1 MSSDLKQK
9 TASAIAWNF
18 VDKFGQQALTF
29 TIGIILARNFLTP
42 SDYGLMGMIAV
53 FNVLALVLL
62 ESGFSSALIR
72 KTSVSREEYSTVF
85 LFNVVISIA
94 VYLILFFC
102 APLIASFYRQPILIS
117 ICRINCLAL
126 ILNALAFVQI
136 VVFTR
141 ATNFKA
147 VTGANFIGLIVSGT
161 AAIFMAYRGMG
172 VYTLVY
178 QNLIFIAVRN
188 IRLWYVSPWKPSWI
202 FDFNVIKGL
211 WGYSSK
217 LLVTGIVNAVFNYI
231 CPILIGRYYH
241 PREVGFY
248 SQANKFSDL
257 SSGTVS
263 SALQTATFPIMSQI
277 KDDNER
283 LKRSYR
289 KIIRVTSFASFP
301 VMFGLSAV
309 AIPLIHVLLKEQWHT
324 AAVYLQILGI
334 GGAFI
339 ALISLNLNVLYVK
352 GLSSLSLVFEII
364 RKSMILLSVFLT
376 FRYGITPLIWGIT
389 IVNVIGFILSCFFS
403 GSKIDY
409 KIQEQLKDIFPYF
422 LIAGVMAGGIY
433 SLSFLISNEP
443 VLLTVQIIAG
453 ITFYLGTVYLLG
465 SAVFKEMIDLV
476 KNKM

>member
-1 MSSDLKQK
+1 MSGDLKQR

-18 VDKFGQQALTF
+18 IDKFGQQALTF
-29 TIGIILARNFLTP
+29 IVGIILARNFLTP
-42 SDYGLMGMIAV
+42 DDYGLMGMIAV

-62 ESGFSSALIR
+62 ESGFNNGLIR
-72 KTSVSREEYSTVF
+72 RSSVSQIEYSSVF
-85 LFNVVISIA
+85 MFNVTISIVA
-94 VYLILFFC
+94 YVILFFC
-102 APLIASFYRQPILIS
+102 APLIAAFFRQPILVS

-147 VTGANFIGLIVSGT
+147 ITGANLSGLIVSG
-161 AAIFMAYRGMG
+161 AAAVFMAYKGLG
-172 VYTLVY
+172 VYTLVF
-178 QNLIFIAVRN
+178 QNLIFITVRN
-188 IRLWYVSPWKPSWI
+188 IRLWYVSPWRPSFA
-202 FDFNVIKGL
+202 FDMNVIKGL

-217 LLVTGIVNAVFNYI
+217 LMMTGLVSSVFNYI
-231 CPILIGRYYH
+231 CPILIGRYY
-241 PREVGFY
+241 PAKEVGFY
-248 SQANKFSDL
+248 SQASKFSDL
-257 SSGTVS
+257 SSGTIS

-309 AIPLIHVLLKEQWHT
+309 AVPLIHVLLKEQWHT

-334 GGAFI
+334 GGAFL

-352 GLSSLSLVFEII
+352 GLSSLSLIFEII
-364 RKSMILLSVFLT
+364 RKSLVLLSIFLT
-376 FRYGITPLIWGIT
+376 FRYGISSLIWGIT
-389 IVNVIGFILSCFFS
+389 VANIIGFVISCFFS
-403 GSKIDY
+403 GNKIDY
-409 KIQEQLKDIFPYF
+409 TIYEQLKDIFPYF
-422 LIAGVMAGGIY
+422 VIAGLMAVGIY
-433 SLSFLISNEP
+433 SLSFLIDNEL
-443 VLLTVQIIAG
+443 VLLITQIIIG
-453 ITFYLGTVYLLG
+453 ITFYLGAIYLLG
-465 SAVFKEMIDLV
+465 SAVFKEMIELV